1 MNGFGQKARI
11 WTRAAALLSFGLL
24 SAPWVLSEDGLH
36 SLEAQASG
44 ECPAEMARVEGYCID
59 RWEVHAVDDKTGA
72 LLSPF
77 YPPEPRLL
85 EKVYQFWSTEAGR
98 TGDARARALPLPPI
112 PEVQRGNF
120 SPRAVSAPGVLPQGY
135 MTYYS
140 AKRACENAGKRLC
153 SEDEWAR
160 ACRGRRGTK
169 HPYGSNFRLGAC
181 NVFREIHPAYEL
193 HGNSSLGHLD
203 PRLHLVVD
211 SKGTPL
217 LMDTGA
223 MKSCATEV
231 RDGQLFDMEGNLD
244 EWIDN
249 ERGTFVGGFFSRQTR
264 EGCEAK
270 IENHAPAYTDYSL
283 GTRCCRTVR

>member
-1 MNGFGQKARI
+1 MWTKAI
-11 WTRAAALLSFGLL
+11 ALGLMSL
-24 SAPWVLSEDGLH
+24 VLVLAPWTPSDGGL
-36 SLEAQASG
+36 APRTAYASG
-44 ECPAEMARVEGYCID
+44 ECPTEMAKVEDYCID

-77 YPPEPRLL
+77 YPPEPVLL
-85 EKVYQFWSTEAGR
+85 AKVYQFWSTEADR
-98 TGDARARALPLPPI
+98 TGDARARALPVPPI
-112 PEVQRGNF
+112 PEVQQGKF
-120 SPRAVSAPGVLPQGY
+120 TPRAVSAPGVLPQGY

-140 AKRACENAGKRLC
+140 AKRACETAGKRLC
-153 SEDEWAR
+153 SEEEWAR

-169 HPYGSNFRLGAC
+169 HPYGGTFRLGAC

-211 SKGTPL
+211 STGKPL

-223 MKSCATEV
+223 MKGCATEV

-244 EWIDN
+244 EWIDDP
-249 ERGTFVGGFFSRQTR
+249 RGSFVGGFFSRQTR

-283 GTRCCRTVR
+283 GTRCCRDAR